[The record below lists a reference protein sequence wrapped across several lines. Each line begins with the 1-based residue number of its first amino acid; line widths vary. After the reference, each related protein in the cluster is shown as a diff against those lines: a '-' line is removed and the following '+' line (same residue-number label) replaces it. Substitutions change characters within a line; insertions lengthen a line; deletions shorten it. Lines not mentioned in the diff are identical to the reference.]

1 LIDID
6 PWNYSEPMKRE
17 LLLRNLMDDLR
28 RIVRALRSSHRAAG
42 HLTLTGAQL
51 FVIKV
56 LGEAGRPL
64 SVNELAE
71 ATETTQSTVSA
82 VTARLVERY
91 LIQSERASDDA
102 RRAELS
108 LTARGRALH
117 RKTPSTV
124 AQIRLAE
131 ALKDLSLR
139 DAEELQ
145 RLLALIVAGMGIGS
159 GPVGMMFDDEETAV
173 RRTTDRKKAPAGT
186 VPTSRKRR

>member
-1 LIDID
+1 MSRDVVVR
-6 PWNYSEPMKRE
+6 K
-17 LLLRNLMDDLR
+17 LMDDLR

-42 HLTLTGAQL
+42 ALTLSGAQL

-71 ATETTQSTVSA
+71 ATKTTQSTVSA
-82 VTARLVERY
+82 VTARLVERN
-91 LIQSERASDDA
+91 LIKSERAVNDA

-117 RKTPSTV
+117 KKSPSTV
-124 AQIRLAE
+124 AQSRLAT
-131 ALKDLSLR
+131 ALKELSLR

-145 RLLALIVAGMGIGS
+145 RLIETIVIKMGVGDE
-159 GPVGMMFDDEETAV
+159 PAGMMFDDDEATA
-173 RRTTDRKKAPAGT
+173 RRTEGVKAHTGSSGRSQA
-186 VPTSRKRR
+186 RRRT